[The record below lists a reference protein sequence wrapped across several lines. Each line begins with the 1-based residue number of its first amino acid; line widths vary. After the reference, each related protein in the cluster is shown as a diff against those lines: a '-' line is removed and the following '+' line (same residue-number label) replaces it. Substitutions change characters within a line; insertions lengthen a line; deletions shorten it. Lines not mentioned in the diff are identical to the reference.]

1 VRSNHW
7 EYLAFVLFA
16 LGLALTISGSI
27 IYVQYQQN
35 PRTNPQYSGYP
46 VPLVIAGICITA
58 SSIPAFRRVKT
69 KKKTEAAESEHL
81 PPPPLPPPPPKV
93 QGALYGVR
101 D

>member
-46 VPLVIAGICITA
+46 APLVIAGICITA
-58 SSIPAFRRVKT
+58 LGILAFRRVRT
-69 KKKTEAAESEHL
+69 KKMTEAVESEHL
-81 PPPPLPPPPPKV
+81 PEPPPPPPLPPPP
-93 QGALYGVR
+93 
-101 D
+101 

>member
-46 VPLVIAGICITA
+46 APLVIAGICITTLG
-58 SSIPAFRRVKT
+58 ILAFRRVRT
-69 KKKTEAAESEHL
+69 KKMTEAAESEHL
-81 PPPPLPPPPPKV
+81 PVPPPPPPLPPPP
-93 QGALYGVR
+93 
-101 D
+101 